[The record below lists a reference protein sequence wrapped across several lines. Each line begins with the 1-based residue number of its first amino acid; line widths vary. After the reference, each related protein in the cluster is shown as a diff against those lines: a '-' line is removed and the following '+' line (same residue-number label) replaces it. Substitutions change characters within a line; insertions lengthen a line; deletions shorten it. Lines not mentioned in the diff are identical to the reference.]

1 MVWLLH
7 QTLLV
12 ASETLSGLMVY
23 CSWAEASD
31 SNAADAR
38 AVAVNVFI
46 MPDYWR
52 CAVWCMLMAVLVNTR
67 LVSRNV
73 SVCPMV
79 EARRISNGCGAG
91 MPTAQWGRF
100 TVDFD

>member
-1 MVWLLH
+1 VVWLLH
-7 QTLLV
+7 QTFLV

-23 CSWAEASD
+23 WSWAEASD

-52 CAVWCMLMAVLVNTR
+52 CVVRCALYASGDGCEGKTDITKCKR
-67 LVSRNV
+67 LSD
-73 SVCPMV
+73 C
-79 EARRISNGCGAG
+79 
-91 MPTAQWGRF
+91 
-100 TVDFD
+100 

>member
-7 QTLLV
+7 QTFLV

-46 MPDYWR
+46 MPDYGR
-52 CAVWCMLMAVLVNTR
+52 CVVCCMQVVMVVKAR
-67 LVSRNV
+67 LISRNV
-73 SVCPMV
+73 SVCPIV
-79 EARRISNGCGAG
+79 EARCVQWLLGSHANGAVGK
-91 MPTAQWGRF
+91 
-100 TVDFD
+100 VHS

>member
-7 QTLLV
+7 QTFLV

-46 MPDYWR
+46 MPDYGR
-52 CAVWCMLMAVLVNTR
+52 YVVCCMQVVMVGKAR
-67 LVSRNV
+67 LISRNV
-73 SVCPMV
+73 SVCPIV
-79 EARRISNGCGAG
+79 EARCVQWLLGWHANGAVGK
-91 MPTAQWGRF
+91 
-100 TVDFD
+100 VHS